1 MTLYRTI
8 VADPP
13 WKVSTGRPMSNCS
26 NQVIDGDL
34 QKWVGTGDNAS
45 RPLVYPSMSVNEIK
59 ELRPESLAERDAHL
73 YLWTIN
79 AYLRDAFDV
88 LQAWGF
94 KHSTTLV
101 WAKTPMG
108 SGLGGCY
115 GLATEYCLFAY
126 RGTQNPLGRIGRN
139 WWNWRRP
146 YNERGKGRHSAKP
159 NEFFEVVEGIS
170 PAPRLEMFARAPRE
184 GWHVWGNEVLPDVIV
199 PACSRVPTDAPL

>member
-1 MTLYRTI
+1 MSLYRTI

-13 WKVSTGRPMSNCS
+13 WKVAAGRTIGEY
-26 NQVIDGDL
+26 VKAADGSQPFGVRDQAARQL
-34 QKWVGTGDNAS
+34 SYQ
-45 RPLVYPSMSVNEIK
+45 SMTVEQIAD
-59 ELRPESLAERDAHL
+59 LRPELLAGPDAHL

-79 AYLRDAFDV
+79 AYLRDAFTI

-94 KHSTTLV
+94 TYSTTLV

-108 SGLGGCY
+108 GGLGGCY

-126 RGTQNPLGRIGRN
+126 RGRQGAETRIGRN

-146 YNERGKGRHSAKP
+146 YDNRGKPKHSAKP
-159 NEFFEVVEGIS
+159 NEFYEMVEAMS

-184 GWHVWGNEVLPDVIV
+184 GWHVWGNEVTSDVEV
-199 PACSRVPTDAPL
+199 LSA